1 MNYWLDVLL
10 CSGVVVLEVIGAIII
25 GLLIQGIVYWT
36 TGISIAKK
44 IDKFFIWLEEY
55 FNKVFYTEVK

>member
-1 MNYWLDVLL
+1 MNYWLDVIL
-10 CSGVVVLEVIGAIII
+10 CSGVVVLEVIGALII

-44 IDKFFIWLEEY
+44 IDKFFKWLEIKLD
-55 FNKVFYTEVK
+55 KVFYIA